1 MSPLRAKDVTF
12 AIDDQANQTMVLD
25 LEPASTKERTATSSE
40 EPTLV
45 LDLSATQVREL
56 LEDAEVK
63 R

>member
-12 AIDDQANQTMVLD
+12 SANDQANQTMVLD
-25 LEPASTKERTATSSE
+25 LESTPAKEKQLISND

-56 LEDAEVK
+56 LEDVEIK
-63 R
+63 K